1 MIQVDTDILH
11 SLNGKEKAMN
21 GSKLVKELGI
31 NCFTNC
37 TNLNS
42 AILENENI
50 PSGCFCNCTS
60 LESIQFGDNVSVLE
74 AGCFQNC
81 HVHPLPTI

>member
-31 NCFTNC
+31 ST
-37 TNLNS
+37 
-42 AILENENI
+42 
-50 PSGCFCNCTS
+50 PM
-60 LESIQFGDNVSVLE
+60 
-74 AGCFQNC
+74 
-81 HVHPLPTI
+81 VHKIKE